1 MAVLGDAFLSRTRK
15 NKNSSIVT
23 LKTLCSVHV
32 LITEGD
38 TKFTTYMS
46 TLQSTFELESFED
59 KKNTSTIGFVK
70 RYGAYIVDKIVET
83 RTTGFDYCHEYVR
96 CSFYP
101 PFVHPPLSFPSLL
114 PLPYLSILLTC
125 FVINGSKYILYT
137 ITQASGQKNQNSWRR
152 INGLQ
157 PHANVG

>member
-101 PFVHPPLSFPSLL
+101 PLSSLPFPFL
-114 PLPYLSILLTC
+114 PSSPSPTFPFY
-125 FVINGSKYILYT
+125 
-137 ITQASGQKNQNSWRR
+137 
-152 INGLQ
+152 
-157 PHANVG
+157 